1 MMRRWLW
8 MVLIVL
14 VGAISANGQVTGSS
28 PLQRM
33 TPEGHAGESSR
44 AVLEAQKTRDPDA
57 VKNLLTPDFTMVGS
71 DGKVYD
77 RDELM
82 DIAREGR
89 LKSYQIY
96 DVKIMDVGEGA
107 ILVSYSLILT
117 QSEGDNGLAPRYQR
131 VSDLWMKQDNQL
143 RLKFE
148 QATATRH
155 ID

>member
-1 MMRRWLW
+1 MRRSWLGV
-8 MVLIVL
+8 VLIGW
-14 VGAISANGQVTGSS
+14 VGAISASGQVTGSS

-44 AVLEAQKTRDPDA
+44 AVLEAQKTKNTDA
-57 VKNLLTPDFTMVGS
+57 IKQLLSDDFTMVGS

-77 RDELM
+77 KDELI
-82 DIAREGR
+82 DTAREGR

-96 DVKIMDVGEGA
+96 DVKIEDVGDEA
-107 ILVSYSLILT
+107 ILVSYSLIVT
-117 QSEGDNGLAPRYQR
+117 QSEGDNGLVPRYQR
-131 VSDLWMKQDNQL
+131 VTDLWMKQGTQL

-148 QATATRH
+148 QASAMRH

>member
-1 MMRRWLW
+1 MMRRWLG
-8 MVLIVL
+8 MVLIGWVA
-14 VGAISANGQVTGSS
+14 AISANGQVVGSS

-44 AVLEAQKTRDPDA
+44 AVLEAQKTRDPEA
-57 VKNLLTPDFTMVGS
+57 VKNLLTADFTMVGS
-71 DGKVYD
+71 DGRVYD

-82 DIAREGR
+82 DAAREGR

-96 DVKIMDVGEGA
+96 DVKIMDVGEDV
-107 ILVSYSLILT
+107 ILVSYNLIVT
-117 QSEGDNGLAPRYQR
+117 EAEGDNGLAPRYQR
-131 VSDLWMKQDNQL
+131 VTELWVKQGEQL

-148 QATATRH
+148 QSSAVRH